1 MYPDRRPVDP
11 IKAPVY
17 QKLPY
22 KPVPKYVPKAGG
34 LVTQSLGLVQ
44 PVSKQRRDKQ
54 KERGE
59 PFKQSPEVRKTPAQ
73 LAAFNANRRKKRNSP
88 GFSFD
93 ADCVQRPDSGAA
105 AGARWN
111 PTRKQKRDQETRD
124 KKQSHARRWC

>member
-11 IKAPVY
+11 IKAPDY

-22 KPVPKYVPKAGG
+22 EPVPKYVPKAGG

-44 PVSKQRRDKQ
+44 PVSKQRRDRQ
-54 KERGE
+54 KERVE
-59 PFKQSPEVRKTPAQ
+59 PVKQSPNVRKSPEQ
-73 LAAFNANRRKKRNSP
+73 LAAFNATRRKKRNSP

-93 ADCVQRPDSGAA
+93 ADCVQRPHSGAA

-124 KKQSHARRWC
+124 KKQAHARRWC